1 MQEGMRVKN
10 KIVWLLAITLAVG
23 SIWFY
28 SNQQDAVNVRL
39 VAVHEGPVDF
49 TTSNTRAGTIK
60 ACNRSRL
67 SLPMGGQIAEL
78 FVREGE
84 HVKKDQILIRL
95 WNNDQKARLADAKAK
110 MAMAQSAVIESCRM
124 AALNQRERERL
135 SSLAARKLVSAEH
148 LDSATTKAIVSMA
161 SCHKAKAS
169 QNSMQ
174 ALVDL
179 QAAILEKTELTAP
192 FSGVIAEINGE
203 VGEYITPSPSG
214 VATPPAVDLIADDCL
229 YVSAPVDEVDAAKI
243 KKGMLVNVTL
253 DAFRGEPFRGQV
265 IRIAPYV
272 RELEKQART
281 VDVDVNLLD
290 KAQQH
295 KLLIGYSA
303 DIDVIIEQKTATLRL
318 PTETIID
325 GDHVLMYEPISGTL
339 VSKKITVGL
348 SNWRFSEI
356 KEGLSTGDQVLLS
369 LDVEG
374 AIEGALVTVEE

>member
-1 MQEGMRVKN
+1 MNN
-10 KIVWLLAITLAVG
+10 KMIWLIVVTLIIGAT
-23 SIWFY
+23 WFY
-28 SNQQDAVNVRL
+28 SGQQEAVNVRL
-39 VAVHEGPVDF
+39 VAVNEGPVDF

-60 ACNRSRL
+60 ACQRSRL

-84 HVKKDQILIRL
+84 HVKKGQILIRL

-110 MAMAQSAVIESCRM
+110 MAMARSAVIESCRM
-124 AALNQRERERL
+124 AALSQRERERL
-135 SSLAARKLVSAEH
+135 SSLAAKKLVSAEH
-148 LDSATTKAIVSMA
+148 LDSATTKALVSMA
-161 SCHKAKAS
+161 SCHKATAS
-169 QNSMQ
+169 QKSMQ
-174 ALVDL
+174 ALIDL

-253 DAFRGEPFRGQV
+253 DAFRGEAFSGQV

-272 RELEKQART
+272 KELEKQART
-281 VDVDVNLLD
+281 VDVDVKLLD

-303 DIDVIIEQKTATLRL
+303 DIDVIIEQKMATLRL

-325 GDHVLMYEPISGTL
+325 GDHVLVYEPNSGTL
-339 VSKKITVGL
+339 VSKKITIGL

-356 KEGLSTGDQVLLS
+356 KEGLSEGDQVLLS

-374 AIEGALVTVEE
+374 AIDGALVTVDE

>member
-1 MQEGMRVKN
+1 MNN
-10 KIVWLLAITLAVG
+10 KIIWLIVITLVIG
-23 SIWFY
+23 STWFY
-28 SNQQDAVNVRL
+28 SGQQEVVNVRL
-39 VAVHEGPVDF
+39 VALNEGPVDF

-95 WNNDQKARLADAKAK
+95 WNKDQKARLADAKAK
-110 MAMAQSAVIESCRM
+110 VAMAQSAVIESCRM
-124 AALNQRERERL
+124 AELNQRERERL
-135 SSLAARKLVSAEH
+135 SSLADRKLVSVEH
-148 LDSATTKAIVSMA
+148 LDNATTKALVSMA

-169 QNSMQ
+169 QKSTQ
-174 ALVDL
+174 ALVGL

-253 DAFRGEPFRGQV
+253 DAFRGEAFSGQV
-265 IRIAPYV
+265 TRIAPYV
-272 RELEKQART
+272 KELEKQART
-281 VDVDVNLLD
+281 VDVDVKLLD

-303 DIDVIIEQKTATLRL
+303 DIDVIIEQKKATLRL

-325 GDHVLMYEPISGTL
+325 GDHVLMYEPTSGTL
-339 VSKKITVGL
+339 VSKKIKTGL

-356 KEGLSTGDQVLLS
+356 KEGLSKGDQVLLS

-374 AIEGALVTVEE
+374 AVEGALVTVDE

>member
-1 MQEGMRVKN
+1 MN
-10 KIVWLLAITLAVG
+10 KKIIWLIVVTLIIGAT
-23 SIWFY
+23 WFY
-28 SNQQDAVNVRL
+28 SGQQEAVNVRL
-39 VAVHEGPVDF
+39 VAVNEGPVDF

-60 ACNRSRL
+60 ACQRSRL

-84 HVKKDQILIRL
+84 HVKKGQILIRL

-110 MAMAQSAVIESCRM
+110 VAMARSAVIESCRM

-135 SSLAARKLVSAEH
+135 SSLAAKKLVSAEH
-148 LDSATTKAIVSMA
+148 LDSATTKALVSMA
-161 SCHKAKAS
+161 SCHKATAS
-169 QNSMQ
+169 QKSMQ
-174 ALVDL
+174 ALMDL
-179 QAAILEKTELTAP
+179 QTAILEKTELTAP

-253 DAFRGEPFRGQV
+253 DAFRGEAFNGQV

-272 RELEKQART
+272 KELEKQART
-281 VDVDVNLLD
+281 VDVDVKLLD

-303 DIDVIIEQKTATLRL
+303 DIDVIIEQKKATLRL

-325 GDHVLMYEPISGTL
+325 GDHVLVYEPNSGTL
-339 VSKKITVGL
+339 VSKKITIGL

-356 KEGLSTGDQVLLS
+356 KEGLSEGDQVLLS

-374 AIEGALVTVEE
+374 AIDGALVTVEE

>member
-1 MQEGMRVKN
+1 MNN
-10 KIVWLLAITLAVG
+10 KIIWLIVITLIIG
-23 SIWFY
+23 STWFY
-28 SNQQDAVNVRL
+28 SGQQEAVNVRL
-39 VAVHEGPVDF
+39 VALNEGPVDF

-95 WNNDQKARLADAKAK
+95 WNKDQKARLADAKAK

-124 AALNQRERERL
+124 AELNQRERERL
-135 SSLAARKLVSAEH
+135 SSLADRKLVSVEH
-148 LDSATTKAIVSMA
+148 LDNATTKALVSMA

-169 QNSMQ
+169 QKSMQ
-174 ALVDL
+174 ALVGL

-253 DAFRGEPFRGQV
+253 DAFRGEAFSGQV
-265 IRIAPYV
+265 TRIAPYV
-272 RELEKQART
+272 KELEKQART
-281 VDVDVNLLD
+281 VDVDVKLLD

-325 GDHVLMYEPISGTL
+325 GDHVLMYEPNTGTL
-339 VSKKITVGL
+339 VTKKIKIGL

-356 KEGLSTGDQVLLS
+356 KEGLSKGDQVLLS

-374 AIEGALVTVEE
+374 AVEGALVTVDE

>member
-1 MQEGMRVKN
+1 MN
-10 KIVWLLAITLAVG
+10 KKIIWLIVVTLIIGAT
-23 SIWFY
+23 WFY
-28 SNQQDAVNVRL
+28 SGQQEAVNVRL
-39 VAVHEGPVDF
+39 VAVNEGPVDF

-60 ACNRSRL
+60 ACQRSRL

-84 HVKKDQILIRL
+84 HVKKGQILIRL

-110 MAMAQSAVIESCRM
+110 VAMARSAVIESCRM

-135 SSLAARKLVSAEH
+135 SSLAAKKLVSADH
-148 LDSATTKAIVSMA
+148 LDSATTKALVSMA
-161 SCHKAKAS
+161 SCHKATAS
-169 QNSMQ
+169 QKSIQ
-174 ALVDL
+174 ALMDL
-179 QAAILEKTELTAP
+179 QTAILEKTELTAP

-253 DAFRGEPFRGQV
+253 DAFRGEAFNGQV

-272 RELEKQART
+272 KELEKQART
-281 VDVDVNLLD
+281 VDVDVKLLD

-303 DIDVIIEQKTATLRL
+303 DIDVIIEQKKATLRL

-325 GDHVLMYEPISGTL
+325 GDHVLVYEPNSGTL
-339 VSKKITVGL
+339 VNKKITIGL

-356 KEGLSTGDQVLLS
+356 KEGLSEGDQVLLS

-374 AIEGALVTVEE
+374 AIDGALVTVDE

>member
-1 MQEGMRVKN
+1 MN
-10 KIVWLLAITLAVG
+10 KKIIWLIVVTLIIGAT
-23 SIWFY
+23 WFY
-28 SNQQDAVNVRL
+28 SGQQEAVNVRL
-39 VAVHEGPVDF
+39 VAVNEGPVDF

-60 ACNRSRL
+60 ACQRSRL

-84 HVKKDQILIRL
+84 HVKKGQILIRL

-110 MAMAQSAVIESCRM
+110 MAMARSAVIESCRM
-124 AALNQRERERL
+124 AALSQRERERL
-135 SSLAARKLVSAEH
+135 SSLAAKKLVSAEH
-148 LDSATTKAIVSMA
+148 LDSATTKALVSMA
-161 SCHKAKAS
+161 SCHKATAS
-169 QNSMQ
+169 QKSMQ
-174 ALVDL
+174 ALIDL

-253 DAFRGEPFRGQV
+253 DAFRGEAFNGQV

-272 RELEKQART
+272 KELEKQART
-281 VDVDVNLLD
+281 VDVDVKLLD

-303 DIDVIIEQKTATLRL
+303 DIDVIIEQKKATLRL

-325 GDHVLMYEPISGTL
+325 GDHVLVYEPNSGTL
-339 VSKKITVGL
+339 VNKKITIGL

-356 KEGLSTGDQVLLS
+356 KDGLSEGDQVLLS

-374 AIEGALVTVEE
+374 AIDGALVTVDE

>member
-1 MQEGMRVKN
+1 MN
-10 KIVWLLAITLAVG
+10 KKIIWLIVVTLIIGAT
-23 SIWFY
+23 WFY
-28 SNQQDAVNVRL
+28 SGQQEAVNVRL
-39 VAVHEGPVDF
+39 VAVNEGPVDF

-60 ACNRSRL
+60 ACQRSRL

-84 HVKKDQILIRL
+84 HVKKGQILIRL

-110 MAMAQSAVIESCRM
+110 VAMARSAVIESCRM

-135 SSLAARKLVSAEH
+135 SSLAAKKLVSAEH
-148 LDSATTKAIVSMA
+148 LDSATTKALVSMA
-161 SCHKAKAS
+161 SCHKATAS
-169 QNSMQ
+169 QKSMQ
-174 ALVDL
+174 ALMDL
-179 QAAILEKTELTAP
+179 QTAILEKTELTAP

-253 DAFRGEPFRGQV
+253 DAFRGEAFNGQV

-272 RELEKQART
+272 KELEKQART
-281 VDVDVNLLD
+281 VDVDVKLLD

-303 DIDVIIEQKTATLRL
+303 DIDVIIEQKKATLRL

-325 GDHVLMYEPISGTL
+325 GDHVLVYEPNSGTL
-339 VSKKITVGL
+339 VNKKITIGL

-356 KEGLSTGDQVLLS
+356 KEGLSEGDQVLLS

-374 AIEGALVTVEE
+374 AIDGALVTVDE